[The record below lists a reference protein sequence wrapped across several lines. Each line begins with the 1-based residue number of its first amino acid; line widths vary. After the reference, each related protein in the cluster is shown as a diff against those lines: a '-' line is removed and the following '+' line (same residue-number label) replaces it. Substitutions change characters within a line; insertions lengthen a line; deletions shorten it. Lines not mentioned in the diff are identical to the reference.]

1 MTVRE
6 IARTLQ
12 EARVEKG
19 YNYRELAIRAGV
31 MPDTAREACQGIR
44 VPSMDSLQALCA
56 ALGLEV
62 VVRRK
67 GA

>member
-1 MTVRE
+1 M
-6 IARTLQ
+6 
-12 EARVEKG
+12 
-19 YNYRELAIRAGV
+19 RAGV
-31 MPDTAREACQGIR
+31 RPDTAREACQGIR